1 MSSQPSVSLQVRLLE
16 EALGVALFERRGPR
30 MSLTHAGRS
39 LYARAMPLVEGIDRL
54 PDMFAER
61 HHGDVADVLQ
71 IGADQTSAAYLLPKY
86 VERFRKRWPEVGI
99 EIRTGT
105 GKQRLGWLR
114 GYELDL
120 VIGSEDVAPTD
131 VDFRPVLASELV
143 LITAADHALAGRE
156 SVGMEEAAAYPF
168 VGHRAT
174 CYVSQVAE
182 IMFRLRGVAPDV
194 VVEVD
199 GWSVIT
205 NYVAAGV
212 GISLVPDLC
221 LTEHD
226 GLWRVS
232 FAGTVPPQRYGAI
245 TRRDGLLPLA
255 ARRFLCIMAPGSAGT
270 V

>member
-1 MSSQPSVSLQVRLLE
+1 
-16 EALGVALFERRGPR
+16 
-30 MSLTHAGRS
+30 
-39 LYARAMPLVEGIDRL
+39 MPLVEGMDRL

-61 HHGDVADVLQ
+61 HHRDVADVLR
-71 IGADQTSAAYLLPKY
+71 IGAGQTSAAYLLPKY
-86 VERFRKRWPEVGI
+86 VERFRKKRGPEVGI

-120 VIGSEDVAPTD
+120 VVGSVDVAPTD
-131 VDFRPVLASELV
+131 VDFRPVFASELV

-156 SVGMEEAAAYPF
+156 SVGMEEAAAY

-174 CYVSQVAE
+174 RYVSQVAE
-182 IMFRLRGVAPDV
+182 IMLQLRGVAPDV

-212 GISLVPDLC
+212 GISLVPDLS
-221 LTEHD
+221 LTEHERLFD
-226 GLWRVS
+226 GL
-232 FAGTVPPQRYGAI
+232 PQRFEGGRDHSLFTDRGTFPDALAI
-245 TRRDGLLPLA
+245 TTESDEGIVMAVGHPDLPVAAVQFHPESILTLDEDAGMAVVMNVMRGLG
-255 ARRFLCIMAPGSAGT
+255 R
-270 V
+270 